1 MPWGRLPQ
9 RPWACPSAALDEAGS
24 IHPADWHESR
34 HDVATV
40 LSYAGTVVD
49 DEHPDLFE
57 STGEL
62 EPVVPEDR
70 APIYDGDLFDPGWL
84 DPAPLTADHIDA
96 DGLDPVEHPA
106 VVPPRP
112 NGMATRTVIIQGL
125 LGAAVIFLV
134 AVDPY
139 VFTATEELIGFG
151 LIVFGVFEVSSLARR
166 KASTSLFIQPAVV
179 LIGGAALIV
188 WPAQTRVVAGL
199 VIAGVVAVRGMLDI
213 WAGIR
218 RWHDLGAN
226 SWVFIRGL
234 LSLTLAFI
242 VFLFPAQSVLFV
254 VVGGAVIALGR
265 AIVAV
270 WFMATLTDASG
281 AVEPSDTFGIIA
293 YWLASR
299 EMTAADAAQVEE
311 RVFLHIGPTR
321 DRLWRFSILMG
332 LATAIATF
340 GIGTDSTAVVI
351 GAMLVAPLM
360 TPILGVAAGLINGR
374 TRSALLSAT
383 IVLLGSVGSVA
394 LAWLLSAAIPDIQTV
409 VQNSQ
414 VTTRT
419 APSLLDLAIALAAGA
434 AGAYGVSR
442 AESTDAL
449 PGVAVAIA
457 LVPPLA
463 VIGVTLHAQDL
474 GQAAGALLLFLTNL
488 FSIVLMAGIVFV
500 LVGYGSWGHLYHSR
514 NRVRVAFATVAF
526 AVLIISIPLAFTAR
540 NVIQESADLRRAS
553 AAVTEWLG
561 DETSLRV
568 AELTISNDVVHVQ
581 LVGPESPPS
590 AQLLSTQASA
600 RIGRTVSTIV
610 RWIEETEDASPVP
623 TSIPTIP

>member
-1 MPWGRLPQ
+1 M
-9 RPWACPSAALDEAGS
+9 
-24 IHPADWHESR
+24 
-34 HDVATV
+34 
-40 LSYAGTVVD
+40 VD
-49 DEHPDLFE
+49 DERPDLFE

-62 EPVVPEDR
+62 EPIVPEER
-70 APIYDGDLFDPGWL
+70 APIGDDDLFDPRWL
-84 DPAPLTADHIDA
+84 DPAPPTAEDPVRG
-96 DGLDPVEHPA
+96 GLDPVDHPA
-106 VVPPRP
+106 VVPAQAK
-112 NGMATRTVIIQGL
+112 GVETRTVIVQGL
-125 LGAAVIFLV
+125 LGAAVLFLV

-151 LIVFGVFEVSSLARR
+151 LIVFGLFEVSSLARR

-179 LIGGAALIV
+179 LIGGAALVV
-188 WPAQTRVVAGL
+188 WPSQTRVVAGL
-199 VIAGVVAVRGMLDI
+199 VIACVVAARGLLDI

-242 VFLFPAQSVLFV
+242 VFLFPAQSVLVV

-265 AIVAV
+265 AAVAV
-270 WFMATLTDASG
+270 WFMATHRGSSG

-293 YWLASR
+293 YWLSSR
-299 EMTAADAAQVEE
+299 EMTAADAEQVEE
-311 RVFLHIGPTR
+311 RVFLHMGATK
-321 DRLWRFSILMG
+321 DRLWRFAILMG

-374 TRSALLSAT
+374 TRSALFSAT
-383 IVLLGSVGSVA
+383 VVFLGSVGSVG
-394 LAWLLSAAIPDIQTV
+394 LAWLLSTAIPDLQTV
-409 VQNSQ
+409 VLNSQ

-463 VIGVTLHAQDL
+463 VIGVTLHASDL

-540 NVIQESADLRRAS
+540 NVIQQSADIRRAS
-553 AAVTEWLG
+553 AAVEVWLG
-561 DETSLRV
+561 DDTTLRV
-568 AELTISNDVVHVQ
+568 ADLTVSDDTVHVQ

-590 AQLLSTQASA
+590 AQLLSTEVSD
-600 RIGRTVSTIV
+600 RMGRAVSTVV
-610 RWIEETEDASPVP
+610 RWIEESEDASLVP
-623 TSIPTIP
+623 TSIPQND